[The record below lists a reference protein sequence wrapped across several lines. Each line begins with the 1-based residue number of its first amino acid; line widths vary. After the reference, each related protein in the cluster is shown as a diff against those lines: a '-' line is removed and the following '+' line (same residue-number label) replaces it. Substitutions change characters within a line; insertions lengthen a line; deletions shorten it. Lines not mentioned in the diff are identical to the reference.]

1 MQVQT
6 LRSVPFTDVLD
17 RLPDEVDRAELVYFF
32 SEWTEYAYGT
42 NSHTLVP
49 WCVLA
54 DEISDCCIE
63 LGYGAPDIN
72 EIFPTHI
79 PDAQMTTGPRLFTSH
94 IFVDLEN

>member
-6 LRSVPFTDVLD
+6 LRSVPFTDVLS
-17 RLPDEVDRAELVYFF
+17 RLPDEVDREQLLDFF
-32 SEWTEYAYGT
+32 SGWTDYAYGT

-49 WCVLA
+49 WSVLA
-54 DEISDCCIE
+54 DDLSDCCIE

-72 EIFPTHI
+72 EIYPKHVLVAGEFH
-79 PDAQMTTGPRLFTSH
+79 FTDT